1 MRADVRDISPG
12 VRILAAAAALSVTAI
27 LAVALG
33 SVQIGFRDILAA
45 VGLGAER
52 DIGVA
57 ATHIVRLVR
66 LPRVATAAG
75 AGAALGLAGLAMQT
89 VFRNALAG
97 PGVLGVSAGA
107 GLGVAIV
114 LLTGVGATG
123 AVATVPAA
131 MAGAALV
138 LVAAIAVNRA
148 VGHPVLLL
156 VMGLLFGYAAS
167 AVTTLLLAS
176 APGQGLERYIVWS
189 FGSFALPPGPG
200 PVLLPAAAGIAAVG
214 LAVAGPRVDALLLG
228 LHYAESS
235 GVHARRTQA
244 ILIVVAGGLTGMV
257 TAYTGPISFLGVAV
271 PHIARGWIGRSQ
283 HRLLVP
289 ATAVIGGWL
298 AIAADLVARLPGNE
312 HVLPLNAVLA
322 LVGVPVVLVVLLRGR
337 RSGDGDGI
345 GL

>member
-1 MRADVRDISPG
+1 MSSAADHAHPAA
-12 VRILAAAAALSVTAI
+12 RILMAVLALLATAV
-27 LAVALG
+27 LAVMLG
-33 SVQIGFRDILAA
+33 SVPIGMRDVLAA
-45 VGLGAER
+45 LAGGADHEVGS
-52 DIGVA
+52 A
-57 ATHIVRLVR
+57 AVYIVRLVR

-75 AGAALGLAGLAMQT
+75 AGAALSLAGLTMQT

-107 GLGVAIV
+107 GLGVAVV
-114 LLTGVGATG
+114 LLTGVGSSLAI
-123 AVATVPAA
+123 ATVPAA
-131 MAGAALV
+131 MVGSALV

-156 VMGLLFGYAAS
+156 VMGLLFGYAAN

-200 PVLLPAAAGIAAVG
+200 PILLPVVAAGTAVG

-228 LHYAESS
+228 PHYAESS
-235 GVHARRTQA
+235 GVHARRTQG
-244 ILIVVAGGLTGMV
+244 ILIALAGGLTGLV

-271 PHIARGWIGRSQ
+271 PHVARGWIGRSQ

-289 ATAVIGGWL
+289 ATAIIGGWL

-312 HVLPLNAVLA
+312 HVLPLNAVMA
-322 LVGVPVVLVVLLRGR
+322 LVGVPVVLVILLRGR
-337 RSGDGDGI
+337 QSGDGE
-345 GL
+345 GLGL